1 MMIQMVGFCI
11 LRMTVVENLWMKA
24 KLLAEKRPKLEN
36 YLLWHFLDI
45 EVDAK
50 LSINVV
56 EP

>member
-24 KLLAEKRPKLEN
+24 KSLAEKRPKLEN